1 MRRPLVILAA
11 VAMAVALAACG
22 SSSGAGSVQKAG
34 TLSKPQWIAA
44 ADDICNAAK
53 IEVLRLDK
61 PTTTAELVTQLDRL
75 IEIFAK
81 ERKDLKSLVP
91 EASEQASVNTVI
103 EAAGLQETLARGLQ
117 EVAKTGDTAAI
128 NAYTAANAAKVQ
140 QAQRVAQQYGLKVC
154 GNPR

>member
-1 MRRPLVILAA
+1 MRLPALALA
-11 VAMAVALAACG
+11 VAMAAVLAACG
-22 SSSGAGSVQKAG
+22 SSSGASSVQKPG
-34 TLSKPQWIAA
+34 TLSKPEWITA
-44 ADDICNAAK
+44 ADNICNAAK
-53 IEVLRLDK
+53 VKVLALQK

-75 IEIFAK
+75 IEIFAQ
-81 ERKDLKSLVP
+81 ERKDLQSLVP
-91 EASEQASVNTVI
+91 VASERASVNTVV

-128 NAYTAANAAKVQ
+128 NAYTAANAARVQ